1 MGQSLPAHEMI
12 GNAKQQPSKRGDLL
26 KSHRVKQRGRNLAAG
41 TKKAHPRTGSG
52 FLSRWSFWTT

>member
-1 MGQSLPAHEMI
+1 MI